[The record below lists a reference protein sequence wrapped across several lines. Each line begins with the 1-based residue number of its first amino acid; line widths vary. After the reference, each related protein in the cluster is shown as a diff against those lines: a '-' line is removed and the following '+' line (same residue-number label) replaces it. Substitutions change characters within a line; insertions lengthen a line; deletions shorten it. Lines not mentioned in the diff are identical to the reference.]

1 MSRIDGR
8 PVTPTTPP
16 TGKTPPTPSPTHTS
30 PAPNAPS
37 QPPTNSSQP
46 NLSTVQSSPQ
56 GSALAQLSFEPPT
69 PQPSTHTVKRGES
82 LSSIAN
88 KYFGNANLYMELYK
102 VNRDILSHPNALH
115 TGMTLKLPTEL
126 FPAATDK
133 GRSPVPTGPSFNAY
147 RQENPLSYITLGG
160 KEKPGKD
167 QPSNA
172 GTPQVSGFVGPP
184 APPRSFEHFFEA
196 PDRLLSGGQNLIE
209 HDDAV
214 KVNKTFDLQ
223 PGMTLKNFKTQLPG
237 WADKLAT
244 VLAENKASIK
254 LPTPDG
260 AGTTVDSRF
269 FTELSRRVKA
279 GEYEAV
285 KKEFGE
291 KFGVGFVNT
300 LLALDDVAFNIK
312 NDPYYSEYKSAP
324 KTIDL
329 ASVQADFNLSSD
341 KLNYLAHTAAHK
353 HKQVPVQLQM
363 DPAALQQA
371 TTTQSAD
378 ELIKDLGSYFNS
390 KGTLT
395 KPKEFEEKVYKLLDD
410 PVARRRLVEK
420 FKLNSEANLQALVP
434 AITGEAGMA
443 SSQIDYNS
451 YLAVGS
457 VMMNRALGRNLKKA
471 AMMSAQGKPA
481 EQFKPVSMKDI
492 VREEGQ
498 FEIVWRPMPN
508 SGGKTFYQFNE
519 AQNQAFLNGKL
530 KVGGNS
536 HNAFSMAYEVAKD
549 IFAGTN
555 RLAADVN
562 GTTQKGAGRS
572 IGDLFF
578 FNQSR
583 SQDYSN
589 GAGASVAYVDTNNTQ
604 VFFKTWNKDT
614 PYF

>member
-8 PVTPTTPP
+8 PVTPPTPP
-16 TGKTPPTPSPTHTS
+16 TGKTPPASPLQRTS
-30 PAPNAPS
+30 PAPNTPIQPAPLS
-37 QPPTNSSQP
+37 PQPSATT
-46 NLSTVQSSPQ
+46 LQSSPQ
-56 GSALAQLSFEPPT
+56 GSALTQLSFESPA
-69 PQPSTHTVKRGES
+69 QPSTHTVKRGES
-82 LSSIAN
+82 LSTITK
-88 KYFGNANLYMELYK
+88 KYFGNPNLYMALYTA
-102 VNRDILSHPNALH
+102 NRDILSHPNSLH
-115 TGMTLKLPTEL
+115 AGMTLKLPAEL

-133 GRSPVPTGPSFNAY
+133 GLSPVPTGPSLNTY
-147 RQENPLSYITLGG
+147 RQENPLSYVTLGG
-160 KEKPGKD
+160 KEKASKD
-167 QPSNA
+167 EPS
-172 GTPQVSGFVGPP
+172 PFPEPFGPP
-184 APPRSFEHFFEA
+184 APGRSFEHFFEA
-196 PDRLLSGGQNLIE
+196 PDRLLAGGQNLIE

-237 WADKLAT
+237 WADKLAA

-254 LPTPDG
+254 LPTADG
-260 AGTTVDSRF
+260 KGTSVDSRF
-269 FTELSRRVKA
+269 FTELSRRVKT

-312 NDPYYSEYKSAP
+312 NDPYYAEHKNAP

-329 ASVQADFNLSSD
+329 ASVQEDFNLSSD

-353 HKQVPVQLQM
+353 HKQIPVQLQM

-481 EQFKPVSMKDI
+481 AQFKPVSMKDI

-519 AQNQAFLNGKL
+519 AQNQAFLKGKL
-530 KVGGNS
+530 KAGGNS

-555 RLAADVN
+555 RLAAEVN
-562 GTTQKGAGRS
+562 GETQKGVGRS

-583 SQDYSN
+583 SKDYSN
-589 GAGASVAYVDTNNTQ
+589 GGGASVAYVDTNNTQ

>member
-8 PVTPTTPP
+8 PVTPPTPP
-16 TGKTPPTPSPTHTS
+16 TGKTPPSLS
-30 PAPNAPS
+30 PAPTTDTAPS
-37 QPPTNSSQP
+37 APLQPTDNASQP
-46 NLSTVQSSPQ
+46 SINTAQSNPQ
-56 GSALAQLSFEPPT
+56 GSALAQFSFEALT
-69 PQPSTHTVKRGES
+69 QPSTHTVKRGES
-82 LSSIAN
+82 LSTIAK
-88 KYFGNANLYMELYK
+88 KYFGNSNLYMELYK
-102 VNRDILSHPNALH
+102 ANRDILSHPNSLH
-115 TGMTLKLPTEL
+115 AGMTLKLPANL
-126 FPAATDK
+126 FPTATDQ
-133 GRSPVPTGPSFNAY
+133 GRSPVPTGPSLNAY

-160 KEKPGKD
+160 KEKPVKEN
-167 QPSNA
+167 PN
-172 GTPQVSGFVGPP
+172 SGDSPAREIAGPP
-184 APPRSFEHFFEA
+184 TPPRSFEHFLQS
-196 PDRLLSGGQNLIE
+196 PDRLLAGGQNLIE

-254 LPTPDG
+254 LPTADG
-260 AGTTVDSRF
+260 TGTTVDSRF

-312 NDPYYSEYKSAP
+312 NDPYYVEHKNAP

-329 ASVQADFNLSSD
+329 ASVQEDFNLSSD

-353 HKQVPVQLQM
+353 HKQIPVQLQM
-363 DPAALQQA
+363 DPAALQHA

-378 ELIKDLGSYFNS
+378 DLIKDLGSYFNS

-471 AMMSAQGKPA
+471 AMMSAQGKAA

-492 VREEGQ
+492 IREEGQ

-530 KVGGNS
+530 KAGGNS
-536 HNAFSMAYEVAKD
+536 HNAMSMAYEVAKD

-555 RLAADVN
+555 RLAAEVN

-583 SQDYSN
+583 SKDYSN
-589 GAGASVAYVDTNNTQ
+589 GEGASVAYVDTNNTQ

>member
-8 PVTPTTPP
+8 PLSPTVAP
-16 TGKTPPTPSPTHTS
+16 TAAPLSKTPPAAISASPPPL
-30 PAPNAPS
+30 PASSGKNAD
-37 QPPTNSSQP
+37 
-46 NLSTVQSSPQ
+46 QSRVLGSPQ
-56 GSALAQLSFEPPT
+56 GSALTQLSFEPPS
-69 PQPSTHTVKRGES
+69 QPSTHTVKRGES
-82 LSSIAN
+82 LSTIAN
-88 KYFGNANLYMELYK
+88 KYFGNSNLYMELYK
-102 VNRDILSHPNALH
+102 ANRDILSHPNALH
-115 TGMTLKLPTEL
+115 VGMNLKLPAHL
-126 FPAATDK
+126 FPAAEDK
-133 GRSPVPTGPSFNAY
+133 GRSPVPTGPSLNTY
-147 RQENPLSYITLGG
+147 RQENPLSYVTLAG
-160 KEKPGKD
+160 KEKPGNGD
-167 QPSNA
+167 PTQS
-172 GTPQVSGFVGPP
+172 TEVVGPP
-184 APPRSFEHFFEA
+184 APSRSFEHFLQS
-196 PDRLLSGGQNLIE
+196 PDRLLAGGQNMIE

-223 PGMTLKNFKTQLPG
+223 PGMTLQNFKTQLPG
-237 WADKLAT
+237 WADKLAS
-244 VLAENKASIK
+244 VLSENNASIK
-254 LPTPDG
+254 LPTANG
-260 AGTTVDSRF
+260 AGTNVDSRF

-285 KKEFGE
+285 KKEFAE

-312 NDPYYSEYKSAP
+312 NDPYYAEHKSAP

-329 ASVQADFNLSSD
+329 ASVQDDFNLSSD

-353 HKQVPVQLQM
+353 HKQIPVQLQM
-363 DPAALQQA
+363 DPATLQQA

-390 KGTLT
+390 RGTLT

-471 AMMSAQGKPA
+471 AMMSAQGKAPG
-481 EQFKPVSMKDI
+481 QFKPVSMKDI
-492 VREEGQ
+492 IREEGQ

-519 AQNQAFLNGKL
+519 AQNQAFLKGKL
-530 KVGGNS
+530 KAGGNS

-572 IGDLFF
+572 ISDLFF

-583 SQDYSN
+583 SKDYSN